1 VSTAAG
7 VWLFLVVIEWLA
19 DRFAGSLLHGWAAY
33 WSAHRMQA
41 AVHEISAKWDRGLL
55 GSGQGV
61 PLSLARYFAPVG
73 SK

>member
-1 VSTAAG
+1 MPTMHALIFATLLEGTTRMSAAAG

-41 AVHEISAKWDRGLL
+41 AVHEISAKWDR
-55 GSGQGV
+55 
-61 PLSLARYFAPVG
+61 A
-73 SK
+73 